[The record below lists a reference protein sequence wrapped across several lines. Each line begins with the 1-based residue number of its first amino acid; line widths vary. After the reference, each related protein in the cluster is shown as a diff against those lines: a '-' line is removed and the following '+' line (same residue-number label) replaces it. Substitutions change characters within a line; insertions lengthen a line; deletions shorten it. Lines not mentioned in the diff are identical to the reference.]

1 MRRLVLLLAVSM
13 SLASAA
19 PSSAAPKKKKAPPPP
34 PPPDKT
40 EQADDSKDKSGEGDG
55 DKDKDSDSDKDKDKA
70 STPTTDAG
78 GASTDSSEKTPNPN
92 APAGKVEGADD
103 TLDTIE
109 GIHECEAF
117 ELKNAHDMQIW
128 EKTQPATPY
137 KYPERKTFLDAPW
150 TPITKLDGDSGMLLI
165 ATLAPHL
172 NAMIR
177 DATPAVG
184 FSWPWELPV
193 GPAFWC
199 TRKKGTYDLFKYR
212 PVRIV
217 LEPGIYAEQP
227 VTFFVRPGARFMWHP
242 TSWYFGAGLGAG
254 STLEIAGK
262 EPFRA
267 SLSPEAIVTF
277 GRCCNPGYFT
287 IAVRHDFFFAGKT
300 QTTTA
305 SLGFNY
311 F

>member
-1 MRRLVLLLAVSM
+1 MRRLVLLCAVSLFM
-13 SLASAA
+13 LATTSAG
-19 PSSAAPKKKKAPPPP
+19 AAPKKKKPP

-40 EQADDSKDKSGEGDG
+40 EQTDATKEKGQDQDQGQDQGKE
-55 DKDKDSDSDKDKDKA
+55 KDSDAKA
-70 STPTTDAG
+70 DAVKAEEAA
-78 GASTDSSEKTPNPN
+78 ASADSAENKPNPN
-92 APAGKVEGADD
+92 APSGKVEGADD

-109 GIHECEAF
+109 GITECEAF
-117 ELKNAHDMQIW
+117 DRKNAHDMEIW
-128 EKTQPATPY
+128 EKTQPPVPY
-137 KYPERKTFLDAPW
+137 RYPARKTFLDAPW
-150 TPITKLDGDSGMLLI
+150 TPITRVDADSGMLLL
-165 ATLAPHL
+165 ATFAPHL
-172 NAMIR
+172 NAMVR
-177 DATPAVG
+177 NATPAIG
-184 FSWPWELPV
+184 FSWPWELPI

-199 TRKKGTYDLFKYR
+199 TRKKGSYDLFKYR
-212 PVRIV
+212 PVRFV
-217 LEPGIYAEQP
+217 LEPGLYAEKP

-254 STLEIAGK
+254 STLEIVGA

-287 IAVRHDFFFAGKT
+287 IALRHDFYFAGKT

-305 SLGFNY
+305 TLGFNY

>member
-1 MRRLVLLLAVSM
+1 MISTT
-13 SLASAA
+13 S
-19 PSSAAPKKKKAPPPP
+19 SSAASKKKKPPPP

-40 EQADDSKDKSGEGDG
+40 EPADDSDKKQDQDRDQDPGKDAATAKP
-55 DKDKDSDSDKDKDKA
+55 DSA
-70 STPTTDAG
+70 STNAAP
-78 GASTDSSEKTPNPN
+78 ASTDTAENKPNPN
-92 APAGKVEGADD
+92 APAGKVEGADE
-103 TLDTIE
+103 TLDAIE

-117 ELKNAHDMQIW
+117 DQKNAHDMQIW
-128 EKTQPATPY
+128 EKTQPAVPY

-150 TPITKLDGDSGMLLI
+150 TPITKVDGDSGMLLL
-165 ATLAPHL
+165 ATFVPHL

-177 DATPAVG
+177 NATPAVG
-184 FSWPWELPV
+184 FSWPWELPI

-199 TRKKGTYDLFKYR
+199 TRKKGSYDLFKYR
-212 PVRIV
+212 PLRFV
-217 LEPGIYAEQP
+217 LEPGFYAEKP
-227 VTFFVRPGARFMWHP
+227 VTFFVRPSARFMWHP
-242 TSWYFGAGLGAG
+242 TSWYFGAGVGAG
-254 STLEIAGK
+254 STLEVVGA

-300 QTTTA
+300 QTSTVT
-305 SLGFNY
+305 LGFNY

>member
-1 MRRLVLLLAVSM
+1 MRRLALLCAVTLAMLSTP
-13 SLASAA
+13 SAG
-19 PSSAAPKKKKAPPPP
+19 AAPKKKKPL

-40 EQADDSKDKSGEGDG
+40 EQTDASKDKGQDAEQDQGR
-55 DKDKDSDSDKDKDKA
+55 DKDSDAAKA
-70 STPTTDAG
+70 DAVKANE
-78 GASTDSSEKTPNPN
+78 ASASADSAENKPNAN

-109 GIHECEAF
+109 GITECEAF
-117 ELKNAHDMQIW
+117 DRKNAHDMQIW
-128 EKTQPATPY
+128 EKTQPAVPY
-137 KYPERKTFLDAPW
+137 QYPARKTFLDAPW
-150 TPITKLDGDSGMLLI
+150 TPITRVDADSGTLLL
-165 ATLAPHL
+165 ATFAPHI
-172 NAMIR
+172 NAVIR
-177 DATPAVG
+177 NATPAVG
-184 FSWPWELPV
+184 FSWPWELPI

-212 PVRIV
+212 PVRFV
-217 LEPGIYAEQP
+217 LEPGFYAEKP

-242 TSWYFGAGLGAG
+242 TAWYFGAGLGAG
-254 STLEIAGK
+254 STLEIVGA

-287 IAVRHDFFFAGKT
+287 IALRHDFYFAGKT

-305 SLGFNY
+305 TLGFNY